1 MRAML
6 GTTMLCC
13 SSLLEHRGSGC
24 ISQTLACKFHVH
36 ARTQSPTCT
45 LMTVPSPRPP
55 SKPASRSHSWIARCT
70 SASCEMPAGPA
81 GLSCVTCRS
90 SHTSMLN
97 MMQPCRTAT
106 STITLPGHLDV
117 MRWERRATAPG
128 GSFSG
133 PKLLPSLMETVD
145 RRKLETY
152 WGLSTLHTSGALAA
166 YLARSA
172 GPFGGE
178 SADLPAGSRLV
189 RAKAE
194 LLLPLHN
201 ASTAASTAA
210 SAAGGSA
217 LEPAGSAAPCPSA
230 APSPSCESAD
240 PTAGCS
246 PAALPTEHEDT
257 VEGDCG
263 SGSLPHASPCCSCL
277 LGAHGV
283 GSSASP
289 PCLLASAEWCMYV
302 THMGPSKA
310 V

>member
-1 MRAML
+1 MKHPLTLL
-6 GTTMLCC
+6 GYSLHC
-13 SSLLEHRGSGC
+13 SGLTQLSLHHQVSLREFANAQVPIKLKRSP
-24 ISQTLACKFHVH
+24 QTL
-36 ARTQSPTCT
+36 
-45 LMTVPSPRPP
+45 
-55 SKPASRSHSWIARCT
+55 
-70 SASCEMPAGPA
+70 
-81 GLSCVTCRS
+81 
-90 SHTSMLN
+90 
-97 MMQPCRTAT
+97 
-106 STITLPGHLDV
+106 
-117 MRWERRATAPG
+117 
-128 GSFSG
+128 
-133 PKLLPSLMETVD
+133 TVD

-263 SGSLPHASPCCSCL
+263 SGSLPHASPCM
-277 LGAHGV
+277 GGKV
-283 GSSASP
+283 GI
-289 PCLLASAEWCMYV
+289 
-302 THMGPSKA
+302 GKFR
-310 V
+310 